1 MWPQGWAKKDIS
13 VCDSGKGL
21 KLRLLT
27 KKGIWSKQS
36 EDYALGETQGW
47 ASFLF
52 DEEIRRINFHN
63 KCQQITLCYFLLWQ
77 VFDIDELRKMLL
89 SFLFKHIYIYLS
101 TAVFPSDAS
110 QLYSN
115 CFGNRNHAPWTS
127 HEDCILTKSAFT
139 FHLTNEQ
146 TAALKCL
153 VLGN

>member
-13 VCDSGKGL
+13 VCDSEKGL
-21 KLRLLT
+21 KLCLLT

-52 DEEIRRINFHN
+52 DEEIRRIDFHN

-89 SFLFKHIYIYLS
+89 SFLFKHIYIY
-101 TAVFPSDAS
+101 
-110 QLYSN
+110 
-115 CFGNRNHAPWTS
+115 
-127 HEDCILTKSAFT
+127 I
-139 FHLTNEQ
+139 
-146 TAALKCL
+146 
-153 VLGN
+153 